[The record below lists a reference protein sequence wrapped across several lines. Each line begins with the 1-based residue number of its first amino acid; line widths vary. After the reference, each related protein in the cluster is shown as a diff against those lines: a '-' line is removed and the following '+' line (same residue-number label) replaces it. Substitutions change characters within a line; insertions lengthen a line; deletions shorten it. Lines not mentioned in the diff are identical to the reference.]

1 MPTPALIVF
10 SFFFFALGAC
20 IGSFLNVVIWR
31 LPYRGREVIY
41 QGKTGRLTLS
51 WPPSHC
57 PICDSPIRWYQNIP
71 VFSWIALRA
80 RCANCKTSIPV
91 RYPLVELGT
100 AVLFVSFFW
109 AYFIAHWPN
118 PNAFPAN
125 WIFTNLHTDAFPF
138 TLHLVFI
145 AALLAAS
152 AIDAD
157 LYIIPLS
164 IPYLILVLGVIASIF
179 INHPAIPSLVAGSW
193 LIRPVA
199 GATLGLIIANILLL
213 TGILPRSFANEM
225 TPEQKGESDAPPA
238 ASSAATESGNVTI
251 QTEKGA
257 VQIQPDTPNL
267 TKDILQKSDEGP
279 LAPPP
284 KLTRFAPALLAAG
297 VLLLLNVP
305 AWLFLTAPTASIVSV
320 VTGIAIFLLGVLP
333 RDAGQLDVTD
343 EVLEEI
349 SNPFVRREMLK
360 EVMFIAI
367 PIAGAVIA
375 HFARI
380 PMPNQPWLLRLL
392 ACCLGILSGGGIVW
406 LIRIAG
412 TLALNKEAMGMGDAH
427 LMAGVGA
434 ILGAPLVLIAFLMA
448 PFVALAWA
456 AVLKILG
463 KPNVLPFGPWLS
475 VASILGMLIGN
486 AILAWYVAILF
497 PVGPT

>member
-10 SFFFFALGAC
+10 SFFFLALGAC

-41 QGKTGRLTLS
+41 QQKTGKLTLS

-57 PICDSPIRWYQNIP
+57 PICDAPIRWYQNIP
-71 VFSWIALRA
+71 VFSWIFLRA

-109 AYFIAHWPN
+109 AYFVAHWPN

-145 AALLAAS
+145 ACLLAAS

-164 IPYLILVLGVIASIF
+164 IPYLIMFLGILAAIF
-179 INHPAIPSLVAGSW
+179 IDHPAIPSLVPGSS

-213 TGILPRSFANEM
+213 TGILPRSFAGEM
-225 TPEQKGESDAPPA
+225 TPEQKAESDVPTPAPTP
-238 ASSAATESGNVTI
+238 
-251 QTEKGA
+251 QT
-257 VQIQPDTPNL
+257 PSFTPSP
-267 TKDILQKSDEGP
+267 TDEGP

-284 KLTRFAPALLAAG
+284 KLTRFTPALIAAG
-297 VLLLLNVP
+297 LLLLLNIP
-305 AWLFLTAPTASIVSV
+305 AWLFLHADTASIITVI
-320 VTGIAIFLLGVLP
+320 TGIAIFLLGVLP

-360 EVMFIAI
+360 EIAFIAI
-367 PIAGAVIA
+367 PIAGALIA
-375 HFARI
+375 QFARI
-380 PMPNQPWLLRLL
+380 PTPNQPWLLRLL

-412 TLALNKEAMGMGDAH
+412 TLGLNKEAMGMGDAH

-475 VASILGMLIGN
+475 VASILCLLIGN
-486 AILAWYVAILF
+486 SLLAWYVAILF
-497 PVGPT
+497 PVGPA